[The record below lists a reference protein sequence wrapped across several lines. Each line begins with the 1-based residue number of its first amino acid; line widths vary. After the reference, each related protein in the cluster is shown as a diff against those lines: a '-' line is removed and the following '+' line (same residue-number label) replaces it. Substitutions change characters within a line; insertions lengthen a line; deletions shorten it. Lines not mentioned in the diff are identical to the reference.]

1 MSHFDLYAIGNAL
14 VDSEY
19 EVSDTQLQ
27 AMGVEKRH
35 MTLIDAARRA
45 TLLAAVHGMHSR
57 RTGGGSAGTPWW
69 RWPSWAARRFIPAA
83 WPMMS
88 WGPSTAKT

>member
-1 MSHFDLYAIGNAL
+1 MTHYDLYAIGNAL

-19 EVSDTQLQ
+19 EVSDQQLH

-45 TLLAAVHGMHSR
+45 DLLSHVHGLRAR
-57 RTGGGSAGTPWW
+57 RTGGGSAGNTVVAVAQLGGKAFYSC
-69 RWPSWAARRFIPAA
+69 RVADDE
-83 WPMMS
+83 
-88 WGPSTAKT
+88 